1 MGESED
7 EDRTQPMGE
16 GTQLME
22 DSTQQGTDEGGN
34 EERGCV
40 HFSALTSGVHN
51 LRFEGMDGPQTIGRG
66 EISGSPSVNNT
77 VSSAHAQ
84 IQVVD
89 GVLSVTD
96 CGSMNGT
103 KVNGSSIE
111 RSEWVSLRVGD
122 ILLFGDVK
130 YRLDEVPMRRIKV
143 ATSSER
149 TTTLD
154 EEIRTGGK
162 QDIKDKGLDKDRK
175 YVEAVV
181 KACRD
186 FAAAV
191 TITPTPGSDVVAA
204 AAGAVVGALKKAQK
218 ERGAST
224 DSTSAASEVADDR
237 KEPKTKNNVQSKGI
251 KKVADDRKEP
261 KTKNN
266 VQNKGIKKNKK
277 GKRKQKEKR
286 GKPHAANQARKF
298 VRRRENYIGAD
309 LRHQASK
316 DERWRRK
323 TARIQTQVA
332 RAHESARRS
341 GTPIAPRF
349 KQGGA
354 RVQAQRGKKNPRK
367 GKHLG
372 VAYANS
378 GIRKP
383 EKIKAARKAIR
394 KDKPSFKPRRA
405 ILHITA
411 PSRGNR
417 QRQVN

>member
-1 MGESED
+1 MGEPED
-7 EDRTQPMGE
+7 DDGTQPMGE

-40 HFSALTSGVHN
+40 HFSALTGGVDN
-51 LRFEGMDGPQTIGRG
+51 LRFEGMDGPQTIGRR
-66 EISGSPSVNNT
+66 EIGGSPSVNNT
-77 VSSAHAQ
+77 VSGAHAQ

-96 CGSMNGT
+96 CGSLNGT
-103 KVNGSSIE
+103 KVNGNGIE
-111 RSEWVSLRVGD
+111 RNKWVSLRVGD

-154 EEIRTGGK
+154 EEIRTGDK

-175 YVEAVV
+175 YVEAVI
-181 KACRD
+181 KACEE

-191 TITPTPGSDVVAA
+191 TTTPTPGSDVVAA
-204 AAGAVVGALKKAQK
+204 AAGAVVSALKKAQK
-218 ERGAST
+218 ERSAST

-251 KKVADDRKEP
+251 KK
-261 KTKNN
+261 
-266 VQNKGIKKNKK
+266 NKK
-277 GKRKQKEKR
+277 GKRKQKEKQ

-298 VRRRENYIGAD
+298 VRRRENYIDAD
-309 LRHQASK
+309 LRDQASK

-323 TARIQTQVA
+323 TARIQAQVA
-332 RAHESARRS
+332 RAHDSARRS

-378 GIRKP
+378 GIRKL
-383 EKIKAARKAIR
+383 EKIKAARKAIK
-394 KDKPSFKPRRA
+394 KDKPSFKSRRA
-405 ILHITA
+405 NLHITA
-411 PSRGNR
+411 PSRDNR